1 MLCALNGASV
11 GARYAGGCLGF
22 RVSLLVVK
30 GLLMRRR
37 SERAQREDCVM

>member
-1 MLCALNGASV
+1 MLCVLNGASV

-22 RVSLLVVK
+22 CESSLAVN

-37 SERAQREDCVM
+37 SERAQWEDCVT

>member
-22 RVSLLVVK
+22 RVKK